1 MSVLPSTRR
10 PLAPPP
16 EGVQAATIEEVFT
29 RSDFISLH
37 CPLTADTERLVN
49 ADRINLMKRT
59 AFLVNTGRG
68 PLIDE
73 AALAAALNE
82 GRIAGAGLDVL
93 SVEPPRQGTP
103 LIGARNC
110 AITPHVAWATRAARE
125 RLLGLAAANLQGFLD
140 GKLQNQVN
148 P

>member
-1 MSVLPSTRR
+1 M
-10 PLAPPP
+10 
-16 EGVQAATIEEVFT
+16 
-29 RSDFISLH
+29 
-37 CPLTADTERLVN
+37 N
-49 ADRINLMKRT
+49 ADRINLMKRS

-73 AALAAALNE
+73 SALAQALNE

-93 SVEPPRQGTP
+93 SIEPPGRDNP

-125 RLLGLAAANLQGFLD
+125 RLLGLAAGNLVAFLR
-140 GKLQNQVN
+140 GEVRNQVN